1 MAVKVNLTEKFESG
15 ELKEL
20 DQREW
25 SQDMLI
31 SLNHA
36 NYLLVNNKEYEMI
49 EGRLNVSS
57 GALEVLVIAVKPDI
71 AGNG

>member
-1 MAVKVNLTEKFESG
+1 MAVKVILSEKFETG

-31 SLNHA
+31 SLNNA

-49 EGRLNVSS
+49 EGRLNVTS
-57 GALEVLVIAVKPDI
+57 GSMEVLVIAVKPDN
-71 AGNG
+71 AG